1 MNLIASTSKRNIR
14 RNGNNLVFSCFVF
27 WAHLNICAGAV
38 PGDRYRQQR
47 LHQHQGDDR
56 LPGERHRRHLRI

>member
-1 MNLIASTSKRNIR
+1 MIHFDSKLFYKM
-14 RNGNNLVFSCFVF
+14 GQDKFFSRIIL
-27 WAHLNICAGAV
+27 WAHLNICIGAF